1 MRGDHGLVNAKAVQI
16 GLGVDACGRKEVLG
30 MLIAES
36 ETAFMKLLHLAVKKV
51 TQKCKRSSPFGD
63 FTIKRLVI
71 ADGVPEL
78 HRKSVPAGTG
88 VDFFPHALWRNS
100 TLRAFGVCG

>member
-78 HRKSVPAGTG
+78 HPENHTG
-88 VDFFPHALWRNS
+88 VYPVIRPGEFDTWAESFAAKCF
-100 TLRAFGVCG
+100 

>member
-1 MRGDHGLVNAKAVQI
+1 MVSFEAFQIKMRGDHGLVNAKAVQI

-51 TQKCKRSSPFGD
+51 TQKCKRSSPFWKAALRELAIQFD
-63 FTIKRLVI
+63 DRLV
-71 ADGVPEL
+71 PF
-78 HRKSVPAGTG
+78 
-88 VDFFPHALWRNS
+88 VDE
-100 TLRAFGVCG
+100 